1 MATNDRQR
9 QFDQIV
15 ARLTADYPSL
25 AVRPRRPRRV
35 QVTLAVVGGLA
46 WGLLSVAM
54 VAWGARGILLTCVS
68 VALAGIVAAWDDHRR
83 RHGRSVGRLRRWP
96 KKAPSPPS

>member
-1 MATNDRQR
+1 MGTNDKQQ

-25 AVRPRRPRRV
+25 AARPSRSRRSL
-35 QVTLAVVGGLA
+35 VTVAIVGGLL

-54 VAWGARGILLTCVS
+54 VAWGAAGVILTCAL
-68 VALAGIVAAWDDHRR
+68 VAVFGAGSAADAYRR
-83 RHGRSVGRLRRWP
+83 RR
-96 KKAPSPPS
+96 

>member
-1 MATNDRQR
+1 MGTNDKQH

-25 AVRPRRPRRV
+25 AGRPRRSRRFL
-35 QVTLAVVGGLA
+35 TTAAVLGGLL

-54 VAWGARGILLTCVS
+54 VAWGAAGVVLTCAV
-68 VALAGIVAAWDDHRR
+68 VAVIGTGIAVDAYRQRR
-83 RHGRSVGRLRRWP
+83 
-96 KKAPSPPS
+96 